1 MRRPGVALQTQFDI
15 QAESDYTLLHFSQQF
30 VKVVP
35 SLLYD
40 NDYNFIQSVFFLIGQ
55 IGTNGIVAF
64 REEFPHY
71 RAVLFPT
78 NFSGPAYV
86 VAPYWADA
94 DARLGGQI
102 RYEIFYRECNATSN
116 RLLDRVGT
124 FITNETG
131 VKFTGWVE
139 MITIQILV
147 KNIPYTL
154 HCRKHN
160 PITCSCNSKKLL
172 KNFRTLSLS
181 LGYQLSSISG
191 HC

>member
-1 MRRPGVALQTQFDI
+1 M
-15 QAESDYTLLHFSQQF
+15 
-30 VKVVP
+30 
-35 SLLYD
+35 
-40 NDYNFIQSVFFLIGQ
+40 
-55 IGTNGIVAF
+55 
-64 REEFPHY
+64 
-71 RAVLFPT
+71 LFPT

-94 DARLGGQI
+94 DARLGGEI
-102 RYEIFYRECNATSN
+102 LYEIFYRECNTTSN

-131 VKFTGWVE
+131 VMFTGWVE
-139 MITIQILV
+139 MITMQILV
-147 KNIPYTL
+147 KNVPYTL

-181 LGYQLSSISG
+181 GLLVVQYLWPLLGIWLQNILSLVPRLSPRANEKT
-191 HC
+191 C